1 MDFRINGN
9 KWIIEEISNG
19 EMITK
24 TGDIEGFT
32 HGLTEY
38 AECKVYIN
46 EGTPEKKRTL
56 YHELMH
62 VWMYEYGHNQFSGR
76 AWNNEDICEMVAAS
90 HNFIHSIA
98 EAYFEPRV
106 EVGVNLNGK
115 EILEG
120 VQNLT

>member
-1 MDFRINGN
+1 MRFSVNGDS
-9 KWIIEEISNG
+9 WEIVEKENA

-24 TGDIEGFT
+24 ANDLEGFT

-38 AECKVYIN
+38 AENTVYIN
-46 EGTPEKKRTL
+46 KDTPNLKRTL

-98 EAYFEPRV
+98 EAYFEPRSV
-106 EVGVNLNGK
+106 QKLTEK
-115 EILEG
+115 E
-120 VQNLT
+120 